1 MQRRAL
7 WFGSLFSAAST
18 LAAGCNDLGTC
29 DDPLSGRTPVKV
41 AGPEIMYAGQAIM
54 NASCAGGTCHSSNAK
69 GASRQGAPEGLDFDL
84 ALAPAG
90 AVIPGPDGGVVA
102 VQLNNVDVA
111 GLRNRQR
118 KIFDEREL
126 VWEQIDKGLMPP
138 ADDFKSK
145 VTSIARFMFGSDGS
159 CPAGTNLESFTDAK
173 KELRNWLACGT
184 PIVETNSASLP
195 FVPVSP
201 SSDAG
206 APEKAAGAIAYAGA
220 VGYQFPACGA
230 TGGEAGAAPT
240 FEQIYT
246 NVLMKGSNLCV
257 GCHTGSS
264 FMGNFD
270 MSTIDIAYTELLGM
284 SGMGGTT
291 DCATNPRPM
300 VKPSDAAGSYLIAK
314 FGGTDAGAACG
325 SPMPLGSTGL
335 NAADL
340 QLVRDWIAGGAVR
353 R

>member
-29 DDPLSGRTPVKV
+29 DDPLNGRTPVKV
-41 AGPEIMYAGQAIM
+41 GPEVMYAGQAIM
-54 NASCAGGTCHSSNAK
+54 NASCAGGTCHSSTAK
-69 GASRQGAPEGLDFDL
+69 GESRQGAPEGLDFDL
-84 ALAPAG
+84 ALAPPG
-90 AVIPGPDGGVVA
+90 AVIPGADGGVLA

-138 ADDFKSK
+138 SDDFKSK

-159 CPAGTNLESFTDAK
+159 CPAGTNLGSFTDAK

-184 PIVETNSASLP
+184 PIVETNSSSLP

-201 SSDAG
+201 TSDAG

-230 TGGEAGAAPT
+230 TGGEAGVAPT

-257 GCHTGSS
+257 GCHTGSA

-270 MSTIDIAYTELLGM
+270 MSTADIAYTELLGM